1 MHLLILGLSSIAER
15 RVIPASARV
24 GAITEVSIASKGRPR
39 PQAWPKM
46 GRFFSGY
53 ETALRD
59 SGADIVY
66 LSLPNALHEHWAMA
80 SLAAGKHVIVDKP
93 AMMSL
98 EASAR
103 AIEEA
108 RRSGRLLAEAT
119 VFGYHPQF
127 ARLAEFVKD
136 TGPLTHVAAQ
146 FIIPPLPIGNFRNHA
161 ELGGG
166 CLLDMGPYAA
176 STMRILGGG
185 PPAEITALA
194 GGRHPETG
202 VDMGFSVQARLAN
215 GGIFS
220 GHFSFEGE
228 YQNRLLIVGRSGSV
242 IMERVFSP
250 PPDYRME
257 WRQRVSNQESVATF
271 EPADTFALFLEAAC
285 GAVADG
291 DHDKLSR
298 DLLDDAE
305 CRDQIAKALLSQG
318 PAQSQTR
325 SSPRVRT

>member
-1 MHLLILGLSSIAER
+1 MRLLILGYSSIAER
-15 RVIPASARV
+15 RVIPAAARV
-24 GAITEVSIASKGRPR
+24 GAIAEIAIASKSRSQ
-39 PQAWPKM
+39 PQAWPKE
-46 GRFFSGY
+46 GRFFTDY
-53 ETALRD
+53 ETALHE
-59 SGADIVY
+59 SGADMVY
-66 LSLPNALHEHWAMA
+66 LSLPNASHDHWVMA

-93 AMMSL
+93 AMMSFK
-98 EASAR
+98 ASTQAV
-103 AIEEA
+103 EEA
-108 RRSGRLLAEAT
+108 RRARRLFAEAT

-127 ARLAEFVKD
+127 ERLAAFVND
-136 TGPLTHVAAQ
+136 IGPLTHVAAQ

-176 STMRILGGG
+176 GIMRILGGG
-185 PPAEITALA
+185 APTDLTALA

-215 GGIFS
+215 AGIFS

-257 WRQRVSNQESVATF
+257 WRQRVRNQDGVATF
-271 EPADTFALFLEAAC
+271 DPADTFALFLGAAC
-285 GAVADG
+285 RAATAD
-291 DHDKLSR
+291 DHER
-298 DLLDDAE
+298 FAHDLLEDAR
-305 CRDQIAKALLSQG
+305 CREKIAEALQHKPAHG
-318 PAQSQTR
+318 PA
-325 SSPRVRT
+325 